1 MAWVRKSNTEHC
13 AETELSRIEL
23 NGLRSIGSGK
33 PVQIKEAQSNPIK
46 ADFSRAFLLFIQ

>member
-13 AETELSRIEL
+13 AETELSRIQL
-23 NGLRSIGSGK
+23 NGLRSVGSGK